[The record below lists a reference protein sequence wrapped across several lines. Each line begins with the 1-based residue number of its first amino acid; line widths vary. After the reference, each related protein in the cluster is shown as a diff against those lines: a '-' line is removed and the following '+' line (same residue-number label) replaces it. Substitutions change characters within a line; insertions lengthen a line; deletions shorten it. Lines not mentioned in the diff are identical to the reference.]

1 MASANLPSSPPPPPS
16 PPSISASHSES
27 SATIPTA
34 VVPPQPQ
41 VDAAAAENGTLN
53 DDDQK
58 PQIADHF
65 ALCLDKVCVAMAF
78 KEDETF
84 KVLDDPEQIEKY
96 KKYEAD
102 YTRRLMAKYFSKKN
116 FYGGNIFDEKT
127 TIDSE
132 TILSSR
138 WPCTRSFADP
148 VHAFEDQTNGGS
160 NSDAETPTNISNG
173 KCPLKKNG

>member
-65 ALCLDKVCVAMAF
+65 A
-78 KEDETF
+78 
-84 KVLDDPEQIEKY
+84 VLDDPGQIEKY

-173 KCPLKKNG
+173 KFPLKKNG

>member
-1 MASANLPSSPPPPPS
+1 MAAVPSSCPHPPS

-27 SATIPTA
+27 SATLPTA
-34 VVPPQPQ
+34 PVPPQEQ
-41 VDAAAAENGTLN
+41 VDAATENGTLN
-53 DDDQK
+53 VGDQK
-58 PQIADHF
+58 PPIADHF
-65 ALCLDKVCVAMAF
+65 A
-78 KEDETF
+78 
-84 KVLDDPEQIEKY
+84 VLDTPESIEKY

-102 YTRRLMAKYFSKKN
+102 YTRRLLAKYFSKKN

-148 VHAFEDQTNGGS
+148 VHAFDDQSNGGS
-160 NSDAETPTNISNG
+160 ISEAETPTNISNG
-173 KCPLKKNG
+173 KLPLKKNG

>member
-41 VDAAAAENGTLN
+41 VDAAAENGTLN

-65 ALCLDKVCVAMAF
+65 A
-78 KEDETF
+78 
-84 KVLDDPEQIEKY
+84 VLDDPEQIEKY

-173 KCPLKKNG
+173 KFPLKKNG

>member
-1 MASANLPSSPPPPPS
+1 MASASLPSSPPPPS

-27 SATIPTA
+27 SATLPTA
-34 VVPPQPQ
+34 PVPPQPQ
-41 VDAAAAENGTLN
+41 VDAATDNGTVN
-53 DDDQK
+53 VDDQK

-65 ALCLDKVCVAMAF
+65 A
-78 KEDETF
+78 
-84 KVLDDPEQIEKY
+84 VLDDLESIEKF

-102 YTRRLMAKYFSKKN
+102 YTRRLLAKYFSKKN

-148 VHAFEDQTNGGS
+148 VHAFDDQGNGGS
-160 NSDAETPTNISNG
+160 ISEAETNISNG
-173 KCPLKKNG
+173 KFPLKKNG